1 MLMGLSLAVSKAKT
15 KRNKFL
21 IALLLPVIV
30 CVFFLG
36 WIMYWFGGDTK
47 TSKNKSKPAK
57 NNVTIG
63 AIVIEEN
70 EEILAQ

>member
-1 MLMGLSLAVSKAKT
+1 MKRSKT
-15 KRNKFL
+15 M

-36 WIMYWFGGDTK
+36 WIMYWVGDNAK
-47 TSKNKSKPAK
+47 TSKNRAKPVK

-63 AIVIEEN
+63 AIVMEEN
-70 EEILAQ
+70 QEIQAH

>member
-1 MLMGLSLAVSKAKT
+1 MGLYLVASKLKMKRSKT
-15 KRNKFL
+15 M

-36 WIMYWFGGDTK
+36 WIMYWVGGDTK
-47 TSKNKSKPAK
+47 TSKNKSNPEKD
-57 NNVTIG
+57 NVTIG
-63 AIVIEEN
+63 AIVMEEN